1 MTRIKAAVMV
11 LGLLAAGKIGTQE
24 YLFRSGTRDVL
35 INAYRERAIAA
46 CQRDPRNQGVAANVS
61 AWARPAEIRVVVG
74 KGDLDV
80 WFWQVDN
87 SLWNARYRNPY
98 LHLAAA
104 DRHSSWLC
112 EYDIV
117 HGIASVSRG

>member
-1 MTRIKAAVMV
+1 MRVMKAGVAA
-11 LGLLAAGKIGTQE
+11 LALLAAGKIVTQD
-24 YLFRSGTRDVL
+24 YLYRTGTREVL
-35 INAYRERAIAA
+35 ISTYRDRAISA
-46 CQRDPRNQGVAANVS
+46 CQKDPRNQGLVANVGIWS
-61 AWARPAEIRVVVG
+61 RPGDIKVVIG

-98 LHLAAA
+98 LHLASG
-104 DRHSSWLC
+104 DRMSNASC

-117 HGIASVSRG
+117 HGIATVTRG